1 MFFFMILFSVPCFLF
16 DCLCYFLCLSVS
28 SSEFFFLC
36 WKRLIVFIRTLFCLL
51 SLNTSY
57 WVIWNLSKKCTHEH
71 SYEHSAS
78 FHCALHVFIVMVF
91 RSFSSRTPR
100 KFQVFFPQQYCC
112 PLRSTGQLSF
122 RTPCLFKIFVIPK
135 TMYFFICRQ
144 IVTNIS
150 SGRS

>member
-1 MFFFMILFSVPCFLF
+1 MFLFFFMILFSVPCFLF

-78 FHCALHVFIVMVF
+78 FHCALHVFIVPVF
-91 RSFSSRTPR
+91 RSFSSRTPL
-100 KFQVFFPQQYCC
+100 KFQFFFLNNTAVRYGLLDNFHSEHPVY
-112 PLRSTGQLSF
+112 LKFLSF
-122 RTPCLFKIFVIPK
+122 RRPCIFLYVGK
-135 TMYFFICRQ
+135 W
-144 IVTNIS
+144 
-150 SGRS
+150 

>member
-1 MFFFMILFSVPCFLF
+1 MFLFFFMILFSVSCSLF

-28 SSEFFFLC
+28 PSKFFFLC

-71 SYEHSAS
+71 SYKHPAS
-78 FHCALHVFIVMVF
+78 FHYDLHVFIVTVF

-100 KFQVFFPQQYCC
+100 KFQVFFLKNTAAGYG
-112 PLRSTGQLSF
+112 LLHNFHSERHGYLKFLSF
-122 RTPCLFKIFVIPK
+122 RRPCIFLYVS
-135 TMYFFICRQ
+135 Q
-144 IVTNIS
+144 S
-150 SGRS
+150 